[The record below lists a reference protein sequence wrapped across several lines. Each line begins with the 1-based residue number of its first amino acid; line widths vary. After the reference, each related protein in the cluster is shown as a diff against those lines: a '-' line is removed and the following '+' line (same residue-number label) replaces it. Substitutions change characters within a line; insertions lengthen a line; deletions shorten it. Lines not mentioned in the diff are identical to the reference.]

1 MRSFDEAP
9 FLVIWETT
17 QACDL
22 ACVHCRA
29 CAIESRNPFELS
41 TEESF
46 RLLEEVRSFGD
57 PLMVFTGG
65 DPLKRPDLFPL
76 LEKSVALG
84 LRTTVTPSAT
94 PLLTESA
101 IQRFQDCGVARMA
114 ISLDGPDAESHDG
127 FRRVSGSFDRTIL
140 ALEYAQKIEL
150 QTQINTTV
158 TRHNIGRLG
167 EIARLVE
174 RTGAKLW
181 SVFFLVVTG
190 RASASQD
197 LTAEEY
203 EEVFGYLYDLSK
215 TAPFDIK
222 TTEAQHYRRYVA
234 QRRKAEGGKGSDRQA
249 GPEIIQRQAGI
260 NDGKG
265 FVFVSHT
272 GEIFPSGFLPLA
284 AGNVRRDSL
293 TAVYRES
300 PLFRTLRNADNLE
313 GKCGDCANTRNLC
326 GGSRSRS
333 YALTGNFLAE
343 EARCCV
349 SAGRGRVTDGVSSR
363 RTGFWLVPAMRS
375 NRWQFFADALHKKEN
390 GGRSAAPCG
399 LLPLTAWS

>member
-1 MRSFDEAP
+1 VRNFDDAP
-9 FLVIWETT
+9 FLVIWELT

-29 CAIESRNPFELS
+29 CAIESRNPFELT
-41 TEESF
+41 TEEGF

-76 LEKSVALG
+76 LEKSVGLG

-101 IQRFQDCGVARMA
+101 IEGFKNCGVARMA
-114 ISLDGPDAESHDG
+114 ISVDGPNSESHDG
-127 FRRVSGSFDRTIL
+127 FRRVEGSFDRSVL
-140 ALEYAQKIEL
+140 ALEQARKIGL
-150 QTQINTTV
+150 PTQVNTTV
-158 TRHNIGRLG
+158 TRHSVGLLG
-167 EIARLVE
+167 EIAQLVG
-174 RTGAKLW
+174 RRGATLW
-181 SVFFLVVTG
+181 SVFFLVATG

-203 EEVFGYLYDLSK
+203 EEVFGFLYDLSK
-215 TAPFDIK
+215 TVPFDIK

-234 QRRKAEGGKGSDRQA
+234 QRRKAEGERVSAARQT
-249 GPEIIQRQAGI
+249 PSEVIQRQAGI

-272 GEIFPSGFLPLA
+272 GEIYPSGFLPLA

-300 PLFRTLRNADNLE
+300 PLFRMLRDANNLQ
-313 GKCGDCANTRNLC
+313 GKCGECEYRNLC

-343 EARCCV
+343 EPRCVYEPQHDNPAR
-349 SAGRGRVTDGVSSR
+349 GTFLPRSSTCLR
-363 RTGFWLVPAMRS
+363 C
-375 NRWQFFADALHKKEN
+375 D
-390 GGRSAAPCG
+390 
-399 LLPLTAWS
+399 

>member
-1 MRSFDEAP
+1 MAMRNFDDAP
-9 FLVIWETT
+9 FLVIWELT

-29 CAIESRNPFELS
+29 CAIEKRSPSELT
-41 TEESF
+41 TEEGF
-46 RLLEEVRSFGD
+46 RLLDEIRSFGD

-65 DPLKRPDLFPL
+65 DPLKRPDLLPL
-76 LEKSVALG
+76 LQRSVGLG

-94 PLLTESA
+94 PLLTERA
-101 IQRFQDCGVARMA
+101 IEGFKECGVARMA
-114 ISLDGPDAESHDG
+114 ISLDGPDAGSHDG
-127 FRRVSGSFDRTIL
+127 FRRVDGSFARTMF
-140 ALEYAQKIEL
+140 ALEHARKIDL
-150 QTQINTTV
+150 PTQVNTTV
-158 TRHNIGRLG
+158 TRHNVGRLD
-167 EIARLVE
+167 EIAQLVGQS
-174 RTGAKLW
+174 GARLW
-181 SVFFLVVTG
+181 SVFFLVATG

-203 EEVFGYLYDLSK
+203 EEVFRSLYDLSK
-215 TAPFDIK
+215 TVSFDIK

-234 QRRKAEGGKGSDRQA
+234 QRRKAEGQDGAVHEA
-249 GPEIIQRQAGI
+249 GLEVIKRQAGI

-272 GEIFPSGFLPLA
+272 GEIYPSGFLPLA

-300 PLFRTLRNADNLE
+300 PLFRTLRNADNLQ
-313 GKCGDCANTRNLC
+313 GKCGECEYRNLC

-343 EARCCV
+343 EARCV
-349 SAGRGRVTDGVSSR
+349 YEPKGAGNGRRHDRSDTQRTHSPLGGVA
-363 RTGFWLVPAMRS
+363 TLVHLHTTSPGS
-375 NRWQFFADALHKKEN
+375 NAK
-390 GGRSAAPCG
+390 
-399 LLPLTAWS
+399 